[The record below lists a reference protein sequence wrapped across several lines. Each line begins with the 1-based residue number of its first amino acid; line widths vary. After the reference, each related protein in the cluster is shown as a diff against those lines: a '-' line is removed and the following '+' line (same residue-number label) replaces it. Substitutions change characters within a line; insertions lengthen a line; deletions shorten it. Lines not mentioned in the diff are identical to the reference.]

1 MQRDTQDRLAF
12 GGRDVAAP
20 QTGKLAPTDP
30 MDSADLDDASDPADA
45 VDEQRLL
52 AALKRHFGYDAFLP
66 GQRDIMAHVMSGR
79 DTMALLP
86 TGGGK
91 SLTYQLP
98 ALLAPGL
105 TVVIS
110 PLIALM
116 QDQVDR
122 LRANG
127 VAATFVNS
135 SLEPEERSRREQ
147 LALAGKI
154 KLLYVAPER
163 LMTPSFLALLD
174 AVERGVGLSLIAVD
188 EAHCV
193 SEWGH
198 DFRPEYRQI
207 GQLRARYPQTPMLA
221 LTATATARVRED
233 ILTQLRLRQPY
244 IHVASFDRPNLTYIV
259 RQKGGGRD
267 TYADVVELLRS
278 IEAEQS
284 GAPVI
289 IYCQSR
295 KSVDDLSERLARNGV
310 RALPYHAGMSA
321 EDRAEN
327 QNRFVRDDAPV
338 LVATIAF
345 GMGIAK
351 PDVRAVIHYDLPRS
365 LEGYYQESGR
375 AGRDGLPAQC
385 VMFFSY
391 GDKRKVDYM
400 IAQKTDPQ
408 EQAIARR
415 QLRDVLDYGEADHCR
430 RSILLAYFGETYP
443 NEPCG
448 ACDNCDP
455 SLGAEDYEDD
465 GQGHATRLIPEDR
478 TVDAQKFLS
487 CVARTQQRFGAAY
500 LIDVLRGADTQ
511 QIRSRDHQQLS
522 VYGVGSEHTIHE
534 WRRVAK
540 ALVREGW
547 VAESDDGYN
556 TLSLNARSWE
566 VLRGQAQFML
576 RPSRVGRVRR
586 ADRLRASDP
595 AIDQATEGLFQAL
608 RALRKEI
615 ADEQNVPP
623 FVVFA
628 DTSLRAMAERR
639 PHTLALFARTP
650 GVGEGKLR
658 SYGQAFTEAIHNY
671 CDEHG
676 LEMGLV
682 PAAPDA
688 PAPTPPRERR
698 PRAAGLAL
706 PSTQQ
711 QSLDLFR
718 QGMTLETIAQE
729 RNLRPSTIASHL
741 ADAIEAGEN
750 LDVTSAL
757 SSDLY
762 ERIAAVFDRLGADT
776 LGPIK
781 GELEALGVTVAY
793 EQIHLARALWR
804 REQADRAG

>member
-1 MQRDTQDRLAF
+1 MQTDTQD
-12 GGRDVAAP
+12 GI
-20 QTGKLAPTDP
+20 
-30 MDSADLDDASDPADA
+30 
-45 VDEQRLL
+45 DEQRLL
-52 AALKRHFGYDAFLP
+52 AALKRHFGYDAFLT

-79 DTMALLP
+79 DTLALLP

-127 VAATFVNS
+127 IPATFVNS
-135 SLEPEERSRREQ
+135 SLDPDERSRREQ
-147 LALAGKI
+147 LALAGKV

-163 LMTPSFLALLD
+163 LMTPSFLSLLD
-174 AVERGVGLSLIAVD
+174 AVERGVGLSLLAVD

-207 GQLRARYPQTPMLA
+207 GQLRNRYPQTPMLA

-233 ILTQLRLRQPY
+233 ILTQLRLRNPY
-244 IHVASFDRPNLTYIV
+244 IHVASFDRPNLSYIV
-259 RQKGGGRD
+259 RQKGGGRNSYGD
-267 TYADVVELLRS
+267 LVELLRS
-278 IEAEQS
+278 IDAEQP

-295 KSVDDLSERLARNGV
+295 KGVDELTDRLNRNGI

-385 VMFFSY
+385 VLFFSY
-391 GDKRKVDYM
+391 GDKNKVDYM
-400 IAQKTDPQ
+400 IMQKPDPQ
-408 EQAIARR
+408 EQAVARR
-415 QLRDVLDYGEADHCR
+415 QLRDVLDYGEADQCR
-430 RSILLAYFGETYP
+430 RRILLAYFGETYP
-443 NEPCG
+443 HESCG
-448 ACDNCDP
+448 ACDICDP
-455 SLGAEDYEDD
+455 SLGDEAYEDD
-465 GQGHATRLIPEDR
+465 GRGHAARLIPEDR

-487 CVARTQQRFGAAY
+487 CVARTGQRFGVTY

-522 VYGVGSEHTIHE
+522 VYGIGSEHAAHE
-534 WRRVAK
+534 WKRVAK

-547 VAESDDGYN
+547 VDESSDGYN
-556 TLSLNARSWE
+556 TLTLNARSWE
-566 VLRGQAQFML
+566 LLRGQAQFML
-576 RPSRVGRVRR
+576 RPSRVGRERQPISR
-586 ADRLRASDP
+586 HLNAAPMDP
-595 AIDQATEGLFQAL
+595 ESEGLFQAL

-639 PHTLALFARTP
+639 PHTLALFAKTP
-650 GVGEGKLR
+650 GVGESKLR
-658 SYGQAFTEAIHNY
+658 TYGQAFIELIHNY

-682 PAAPDA
+682 PV
-688 PAPTPPRERR
+688 PATPIRQRPTRAER
-698 PRAAGLAL
+698 LAL

-718 QGMTLETIAQE
+718 QGMTLEAIAAQRE
-729 RNLRPSTIASHL
+729 LRPSTIASHL

-750 LDVTSAL
+750 LDVTSIV
-757 SSDLY
+757 STDLY
-762 ERIAAVFDRLGADT
+762 ERIAAVFDRLGANA
-776 LGPIK
+776 LAPVK
-781 GELEALGVTVAY
+781 AELDALGVTVAY
-793 EQIHLARALWR
+793 EQIHLARACWR
-804 REQADRAG
+804 REQADRAES

>member
-1 MQRDTQDRLAF
+1 MQMDMTE
-12 GGRDVAAP
+12 AAD
-20 QTGKLAPTDP
+20 A
-30 MDSADLDDASDPADA
+30 ANAADDA
-45 VDEQRLL
+45 EERRLL

-66 GQRDIMAHVMSGR
+66 GQRDIMAHVLAGR
-79 DTMALLP
+79 DTLALLP

-105 TVVIS
+105 TVVVS

-135 SLEPEERSRREQ
+135 SLDPDERSRREQ
-147 LALAGKI
+147 AALAGRV

-174 AVERGVGLSLIAVD
+174 AVERGDGLSLLAVD

-198 DFRPEYRQI
+198 DFRPEYRQL
-207 GQLRARYPQTPMLA
+207 GQLRNRYPQTPMLA

-233 ILTQLRLRQPY
+233 ILTQLRLRDPY
-244 IHVASFDRPNLTYIV
+244 IHVASFDRPNLSYIV

-267 TYADVVELLRS
+267 TYADLVELLRA

-295 KSVDDLSERLARNGV
+295 KSVDDLSDRLSRNGI

-385 VMFFSY
+385 VLFFSY
-391 GDKRKVDYM
+391 GDKNKVDYM
-400 IAQKTDPQ
+400 IAQKPDPQ
-408 EQAIARR
+408 EQAVARR

-443 NEPCG
+443 HESCG

-455 SLGAEDYEDD
+455 SLGDEDFEDD
-465 GQGHATRLIPEDR
+465 GQGRATRLIPEDR

-487 CVARTQQRFGAAY
+487 CVARTQQRFGVTY
-500 LIDVLRGADTQ
+500 LIEVLRGADTQ
-511 QIRSRDHQQLS
+511 QVRSRDHQHLT
-522 VYGVGSEHTIHE
+522 VYGVGRDHTADE
-534 WRRVAK
+534 WKRVAK

-547 VAESDDGYN
+547 VTESADSYT

-566 VLRGQAQFML
+566 LLRGQAQFML
-576 RPSRVGRVRR
+576 RPSRAGRVRR
-586 ADRLRASDP
+586 ADRLRASEPSYDP
-595 AIDQATEGLFQAL
+595 ATEGLFQAL

-650 GVGEGKLR
+650 GVGESKLR
-658 SYGQAFTEAIHNY
+658 AYGQAFTEAIHNY

-676 LEMGLV
+676 LEMGLTSL
-682 PAAPDA
+682 APDA
-688 PAPTPPRERR
+688 PATAPRERR
-698 PRAAGLAL
+698 PRVAGLAL

-711 QSLDLFR
+711 QSLDMFR
-718 QGMTLETIAQE
+718 QGMTLDAIAQQRE
-729 RNLRPSTIASHL
+729 RAPSTIASHL
-741 ADAIEAGEN
+741 ADAIEAGEE
-750 LDVTSAL
+750 LDVSSAL
-757 SSDLY
+757 STDLY
-762 ERIAAVFDRLGADT
+762 ARIAAVFDRLGANA
-776 LGPIK
+776 LGPVK

-804 REQADRAG
+804 REQADRARS